1 MKIRSTFPGI
11 LWDCHMHSEFS
22 ADSGTPAEDMI
33 RQAIVLGLKGICFTE
48 HLDPDYPPTP
58 DDLEFSLEL
67 PAYYARL
74 MELKEAYKNQI
85 AIQIVNARAIGGN
98 HVRLNLQI
106 IANLPHINVVT
117 TGRKHKVDAARGEQ
131 LQSFFGVR
139 G

>member
-1 MKIRSTFPGI
+1 M
-11 LWDCHMHSEFS
+11 
-22 ADSGTPAEDMI
+22 
-33 RQAIVLGLKGICFTE
+33 AIHKPFVVAINVSN
-48 HLDPDYPPTP
+48 DVRIVVDYAKQIAGNVAIQVM
-58 DDLEFSLEL
+58 S
-67 PAYYARL
+67 
-74 MELKEAYKNQI
+74 KNQI
-85 AIQIVNARAIGGN
+85 TIQIVNARAIGGN

>member
-1 MKIRSTFPGI
+1 MGI
-11 LWDCHMHSEFS
+11 AGEEHF
-22 ADSGTPAEDMI
+22 ADAFRLQQSRLIQRIIEHRFFEKAHLFRAM
-33 RQAIVLGLKGICFTE
+33 AIHKPFVVAINVSN
-48 HLDPDYPPTP
+48 DVRIVVDYAKQIAGNVAIQVM
-58 DDLEFSLEL
+58 S
-67 PAYYARL
+67 
-74 MELKEAYKNQI
+74 KNQI

-117 TGRKHKVDAARGEQ
+117 AGRKHKVDAARGEQ

>member
-1 MKIRSTFPGI
+1 MS
-11 LWDCHMHSEFS
+11 
-22 ADSGTPAEDMI
+22 
-33 RQAIVLGLKGICFTE
+33 
-48 HLDPDYPPTP
+48 
-58 DDLEFSLEL
+58 
-67 PAYYARL
+67 
-74 MELKEAYKNQI
+74 KNQV
-85 AIQIVNARAIGGN
+85 AIEVVNARAIGGN

>member
-1 MKIRSTFPGI
+1 M
-11 LWDCHMHSEFS
+11 
-22 ADSGTPAEDMI
+22 
-33 RQAIVLGLKGICFTE
+33 AIHKPFIIAINVSN
-48 HLDPDYPPTP
+48 
-58 DDLEFSLEL
+58 DLRVVVDHAKQVTGNVAIQVMS
-67 PAYYARL
+67 
-74 MELKEAYKNQI
+74 KNQV

>member
-33 RQAIVLGLKGICFTE
+33 RQAIMLELKGICFTE

-74 MELKEAYKNQI
+74 MELKEAYKDQI
-85 AIQIVNARAIGGN
+85 AI
-98 HVRLNLQI
+98 H
-106 IANLPHINVVT
+106 
-117 TGRKHKVDAARGEQ
+117 
-131 LQSFFGVR
+131 FGI
-139 G
+139 